1 MVCIEWYKSKHCFL
15 VQQIHQ
21 FHPQRKHCCLGR
33 TLHEVTAL
41 NLNVHS
47 SLYSI
52 NWLSE
57 GLFYGDVIDKSIDN

>member
-1 MVCIEWYKSKHCFL
+1 M
-15 VQQIHQ
+15 
-21 FHPQRKHCCLGR
+21 
-33 TLHEVTAL
+33 TAL
-41 NLNVHS
+41 HLSVHS